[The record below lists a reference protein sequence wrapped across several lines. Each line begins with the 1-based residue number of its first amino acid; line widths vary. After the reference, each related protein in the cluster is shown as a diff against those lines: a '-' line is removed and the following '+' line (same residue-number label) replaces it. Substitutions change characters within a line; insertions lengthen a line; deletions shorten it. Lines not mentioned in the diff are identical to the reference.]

1 MDREASAALKER
13 ARRAYERGRVR
24 YAVWAALPTAIVALV
39 GGLMGEPAGLAA
51 LTGALLYGVAVFC
64 YYRGQHVAKGV
75 LPGIAAGAIPFVAV
89 HAARA
94 SEHYCSSSECTSYC
108 LPACVVGGIA
118 AGLLIAYFARASRP
132 ARVSWVSAGVV
143 ASLTGA
149 LGCVCIGVGGILAL
163 LGGLLL
169 GAAPL
174 ALRPM
179 LGRS

>member
-24 YAVWAALPTAIVALV
+24 YAVWMALPTAVVALL
-39 GGLMGEPAGLAA
+39 GGLMGEPAGLEA
-51 LTGALLYGVAVFC
+51 LTGMLLFGVAVFC
-64 YYRGQHVAKGV
+64 YYRGQHVEKGV
-75 LPGIAAGAIPFVAV
+75 LPGIAAGAIPFVFAHV
-89 HAARA
+89 ARA
-94 SEHYCSSSECTSYC
+94 SEHCGACGECTSFC
-108 LPACVVGGIA
+108 LPACVLGGIA
-118 AGLLIAYFARASRP
+118 AGLLIAHFAKPSRP
-132 ARVSWVSAGVV
+132 ARVSWVSAGIV

-149 LGCVCIGVGGILAL
+149 LGCACIGVGGILAL

-179 LGRS
+179 FGRS